1 MKPIETVD
9 EAERRAK
16 RRLLRAIFDSLAAR
30 TEKGEVEHDGKTR
43 TWKQRT

>member
-9 EAERRAK
+9 EAERRSK
-16 RRLLRAIFDSLAAR
+16 RRLPRAIFDSLVAG
-30 TEKGEVEHDGKTR
+30 TEKGEVEYDEKTR